1 MQSVLETPIF
11 SRRADALL
19 SREERAELIWTLAH
33 NPLAGDLIPGTGGV
47 RKLRFGAGHRAKRGG
62 FRVVYYVLHDDLPI
76 LAIILYGKNEQA
88 DLSPE
93 EKRGAHSIV
102 AALKAELARR
112 TNR

>member
-1 MQSVLETPIF
+1 
-11 SRRADALL
+11 
-19 SREERAELIWTLAH
+19 
-33 NPLAGDLIPGTGGV
+33 
-47 RKLRFGAGHRAKRGG
+47 
-62 FRVVYYVLHDDLPI
+62 VVYYVLHDDLPI